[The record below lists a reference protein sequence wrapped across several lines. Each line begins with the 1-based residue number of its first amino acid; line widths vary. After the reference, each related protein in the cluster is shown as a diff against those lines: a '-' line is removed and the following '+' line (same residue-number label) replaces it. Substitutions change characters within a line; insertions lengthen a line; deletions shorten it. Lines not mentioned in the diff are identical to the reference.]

1 METGIEIKITEKTNY
16 EGVTYYYLYVDDKFI
31 KLSREKEV
39 IMNAAKIAQDVI
51 TSGKHIETVVELIK
65 L

>member
-1 METGIEIKITEKTNY
+1 MEIKITEKTDF

-39 IMNAAKIAQDVI
+39 IAQAAKIAQDVI